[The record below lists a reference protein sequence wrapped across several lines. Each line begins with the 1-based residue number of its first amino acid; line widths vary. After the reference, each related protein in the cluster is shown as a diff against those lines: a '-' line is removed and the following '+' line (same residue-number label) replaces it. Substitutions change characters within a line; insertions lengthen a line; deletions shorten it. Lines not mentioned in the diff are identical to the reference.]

1 MLSREFLVQRG
12 YCCGHG
18 CLMCPYIPKHI
29 KGNTAMKKEEVLIVC
44 ALEVETQ
51 GQLNDWNVLYTGVGK
66 VNATLELTKV
76 LQKAHL
82 NYLPPT
88 PKLIINYGTAGSRK
102 YKKGELIDCTKFIQ
116 RDMDATPMGF
126 KIGET
131 PFDKE
136 PSMID
141 FSHIKNPIG
150 KNLTCYTGDSFVT
163 DIQDMDVV
171 DMEAYALAKTCRN
184 FGINFVSYK
193 YISDDG
199 NADDWENNCGKGI
212 TEFKKILKH
221 YD

>member
-1 MLSREFLVQRG
+1 MSR
-12 YCCGHG
+12 
-18 CLMCPYIPKHI
+18 I
-29 KGNTAMKKEEVLIVC
+29 LIVS
-44 ALEVETQ
+44 ALPQEVPNFTWPLP
-51 GQLNDWNVLYTGVGK
+51 GTLLYTGVGK
-66 VNATLELTKV
+66 VNATYKLTDVFTRAGGTKRYDLV
-76 LQKAHL
+76 
-82 NYLPPT
+82 
-88 PKLIINYGTAGSRK
+88 INYGTAASKAHNG
-102 YKKGELIDCTKFIQ
+102 LVDCTKFIQ
-116 RDMDATPMGF
+116 RDMDATPMGL

-131 PFDKE
+131 PFEDG

-150 KNLTCYTGDSFVT
+150 KNLCCYTGDSFVT

>member
-1 MLSREFLVQRG
+1 MSR
-12 YCCGHG
+12 
-18 CLMCPYIPKHI
+18 I
-29 KGNTAMKKEEVLIVC
+29 LIVS
-44 ALEVETQ
+44 ALRQE
-51 GQLNDWNVLYTGVGK
+51 LSDIDDVLYTGVGK
-66 VNATLELTKV
+66 VNATYKLTELLTRVYGKDRFDLV
-76 LQKAHL
+76 
-82 NYLPPT
+82 
-88 PKLIINYGTAGSRK
+88 INYGTAASKTYSG
-102 YKKGELIDCTKFIQ
+102 LVDCTKFIQ
-116 RDMDATPMGF
+116 RDMDATPMGL

-163 DIQDMDVV
+163 DIQYMDVV

-199 NADDWENNCGKGI
+199 NADDWEKNCGKG
-212 TEFKKILKH
+212 TKEFKKLLNEIL
-221 YD
+221 